1 MAKTELSKLEW
12 LAKAQ
17 AYCAKAE
24 HCAADVRRKLYE
36 WGLQDAEIKDF
47 SPEEGLD
54 IADFIEENLYSD
66 NFLDDARFC
75 AAYVHDKVEYQS
87 WGRLKI
93 QAGLRALQLPES
105 EISQA
110 LKNIDEIAYFSNL
123 RKLIRSRSADSED
136 KRLRFLSQ
144 RGYTFDEIRKC
155 SDR

>member
-36 WGLQDAEIKDF
+36 WGLQDAEI
-47 SPEEGLD
+47 
-54 IADFIEENLYSD
+54 ADFIEENLYSD
-66 NFLDDARFC
+66 NFLDDRRFC

-110 LKNIDEIAYFSNL
+110 LKNIDETAYFGNL

-144 RGYTFDEIRKC
+144 RGYTFDEIKKC

>member
-1 MAKTELSKLEW
+1 MVNRELSKEEW
-12 LAKAQ
+12 LHKAES
-17 AYCAKAE
+17 YCAKAE

-36 WGLQDAEIKDF
+36 WSTPSDF
-47 SPEEGLD
+47 F
-54 IADFIEENLYSD
+54 DFIEKSLYS
-66 NFLDDARFC
+66 NGFLNDSRFC

-110 LKNIDEIAYFSNL
+110 LKNIDEIAYFGNL

>member
-1 MAKTELSKLEW
+1 MANQELSKRDW
-12 LAKAQ
+12 LDKAE
-17 AYCAKAE
+17 AYCAKSE

-36 WGLQDAEIKDF
+36 WQTPAEIV
-47 SPEEGLD
+47 E
-54 IADFIEENLYSD
+54 FIEQNLYAND
-66 NFLDDARFC
+66 FLNDARFC
-75 AAYVHDKVEYQS
+75 AAYVHDKVAYQS

-110 LKNIDEIAYFSNL
+110 LKNIDETVYFGNL
-123 RKLIRSRSADSED
+123 RKLIHSRSADSED